1 MQSKTTAGRKRHNVK
16 KAPGIYNKLDRH
28 GNRRYEIA
36 YRDSDGRLRFKV
48 VPGNLEAAKAA
59 RAAIVDRKAR
69 GERASSPPRRRLR
82 STRTAGSRGSPFA
95 QRRSSS
101 TGTRTSGTSSPCSAR
116 AGSRRS
122 PSMTWPPDRKED
134 AYGLLALH
142 DPRHS
147 HHPRPDLRISGASG
161 SDSRQPG

>member
-69 GERASSPPRRRLR
+69 GERVVPTTATFEEYADGWFEGLTLR
-82 STRTAGSRGSPFA
+82 AETIELYRGTYKRHLLPVF
-95 QRRSSS
+95 
-101 TGTRTSGTSSPCSAR
+101 
-116 AGSRRS
+116 GSRR
-122 PSMTWPPDRKED
+122 
-134 AYGLLALH
+134 LAEITV
-142 DPRHS
+142 DDVAP
-147 HHPRPDLRISGASG
+147 
-161 SDSRQPG
+161 